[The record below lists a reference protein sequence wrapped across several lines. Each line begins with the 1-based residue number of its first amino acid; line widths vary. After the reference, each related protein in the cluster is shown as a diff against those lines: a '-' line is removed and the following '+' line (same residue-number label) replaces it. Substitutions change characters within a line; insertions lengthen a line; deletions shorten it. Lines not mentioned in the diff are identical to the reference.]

1 MSKSRPE
8 IYLIAQNIRSLFN
21 VGALFRCAD
30 VFGVS
35 RVYLCGYTGCPPR
48 PEITKTALGAETWI
62 TWERWAQTH
71 LLLKQLRRQGMCVV
85 VLETGSRSKPLPA
98 LKPTFPL
105 ALVVGNEVT
114 GVSPAVRRLAD
125 EVVEIPMLGQKESLN
140 VAVAA
145 GITLYQLRFG
155 RSRHTFHKR

>member
-1 MSKSRPE
+1 MSKIQPE

-35 RVYLCGYTGCPPR
+35 RVYLCGYTGYPPR
-48 PEITKTALGAETWI
+48 REITKTALGAETWI
-62 TWERWAQTH
+62 PWECRTQTH
-71 LLLKQLRRQGMCVV
+71 QLVKQLRRQGVRIV
-85 VLETGSRSKPLPA
+85 VLETGSRGTPLPA

-114 GVSPAVRRLAD
+114 GVSPAVLQLAD
-125 EVVEIPMLGQKESLN
+125 TVEEIPMLGQKESLN

-145 GITLYQLRFG
+145 GIALYQLRFG
-155 RSRHTFHKR
+155 R